1 MTTLQ
6 GPLGLRQRICV
17 RATPPFLLSARG
29 GRVTVISM
37 SERDVVKTIVTP
49 FLVHGICKTEA
60 EALGMLARD
69 YAQRQVTRYAE
80 RVAQFRSM
88 YKTSLDQFADQVR
101 ALCGAR
107 GEIVALAHLPKA
119 AQIVQAEDDLEEW
132 EAAERFLARWQAV
145 ETDLRNAAAA

>member
-1 MTTLQ
+1 MR
-6 GPLGLRQRICV
+6 PASPSC
-17 RATPPFLLSARG
+17 FLLSARG
-29 GRVTVISM
+29 GRVTVIRM
-37 SERDVVKTIVTP
+37 SERDAVKTIVTP

-80 RVAQFRSM
+80 RVAHFRSV
-88 YKTSLDQFADQVR
+88 YQTSLEQFADQVR

-107 GEIVALAHLPKA
+107 GEIAALAHLAKA

>member
-1 MTTLQ
+1 
-6 GPLGLRQRICV
+6 
-17 RATPPFLLSARG
+17 
-29 GRVTVISM
+29 M

-69 YAQRQVTRYAE
+69 YARRKVSRYTE
-80 RVAQFRSM
+80 RVAHFRCV
-88 YKTSLDQFADQVR
+88 YHTSLDQFADQVR
-101 ALCGAR
+101 ALCGGR
-107 GEIVALAHLPKA
+107 GQIAALAHLAEA
-119 AQIVQAEDDLEEW
+119 AQIAQAEDDLEEW